1 LIAEPSVEAIV
12 FNYRDITESKQAE
25 EKFRNLLEAAPD
37 AVVVMDENGNI
48 TLVNSQAEQ
57 LFGYNRSEMLGKPL
71 EMLVPDRFRM
81 NHFMHRADYFAKPRT
96 RPMGNGLELYGLRQ
110 DQSEFPIEISL
121 SPLPTEEGMLVI
133 AVVRNVTERKLAEQK
148 IQRRVAELEALYQ
161 SGIAL
166 SQTLDQKEIAEK
178 VLEVLTVHLNW
189 HHAAVRVRRENT
201 NELELLA
208 FSHSSYQADA
218 TKLESAVK
226 TVGQGM
232 TGWVTEH
239 GQVLRTGNLKEDP
252 RYIETY
258 PGMQSGL
265 YVPLKIFEHRLGCI
279 SVESDRRDAFTHED
293 ERLLTT
299 LAVQV
304 SVAIENARLFQALQQ
319 QLSERTRAEH
329 ELIEAYD
336 TTIEGWSHAL
346 DLRDKE
352 TEGHSQRVT
361 EMTIKL
367 AEKFNLTDEQLR
379 YIRWGALLHDIGKM
393 GVPDGIL
400 LKPDQL
406 SKEEWLRMKQ
416 HPIFAYEM
424 LSQIQYLQ
432 PAIQI
437 PYCHHEKWDG
447 TGYPRG
453 LQGEEIPLAARIFAV
468 VDVWDALTNDRPYR
482 PAWTKDEAI
491 QYIKEQSRIHFDPG
505 VVNYFLTML
514 DDLI

>member
-1 LIAEPSVEAIV
+1 
-12 FNYRDITESKQAE
+12 
-25 EKFRNLLEAAPD
+25 
-37 AVVVMDENGNI
+37 
-48 TLVNSQAEQ
+48 
-57 LFGYNRSEMLGKPL
+57 
-71 EMLVPDRFRM
+71 
-81 NHFMHRADYFAKPRT
+81 
-96 RPMGNGLELYGLRQ
+96 
-110 DQSEFPIEISL
+110 
-121 SPLPTEEGMLVI
+121 
-133 AVVRNVTERKLAEQK
+133 
-148 IQRRVAELEALYQ
+148 
-161 SGIAL
+161 
-166 SQTLDQKEIAEK
+166 
-178 VLEVLTVHLNW
+178 
-189 HHAAVRVRRENT
+189 
-201 NELELLA
+201 
-208 FSHSSYQADA
+208 
-218 TKLESAVK
+218 
-226 TVGQGM
+226 
-232 TGWVTEH
+232 
-239 GQVLRTGNLKEDP
+239 
-252 RYIETY
+252 
-258 PGMQSGL
+258 
-265 YVPLKIFEHRLGCI
+265 
-279 SVESDRRDAFTHED
+279 
-293 ERLLTT
+293 
-299 LAVQV
+299 VQV